1 MFNFLDELSDTY
13 TWPVTLKL
21 PASGGKVKE
30 IKFYAEFRRLSEE
43 REQEIGK
50 ETNNRI
56 RKIIAS
62 AKQDFEESRDAEDDD
77 AMAQVNENLRDE
89 VLESV
94 GEMDKSGNY
103 TAADSAETER
113 LLSLRGATHAILQ
126 AYGKSKA
133 GEKAKN

>member
-30 IKFYAEFRRLSEE
+30 VKFYAEFNRLSEE
-43 REQEIGK
+43 REQEITD
-50 ETNNRI
+50 ETNARI
-56 RKIIAS
+56 KKIINR
-62 AKQDFEESRDAEDDD
+62 AKQDLEESRDTEDED
-77 AMAQVNENLRDE
+77 AMAQVNLSLRDE
-89 VLESV
+89 VLASV
-94 GEMDKSGNY
+94 GEVDKSGSY
-103 TAADSAETER
+103 TAADDER
-113 LLSLRGATHAILQ
+113 AALLLGTRGATHAILV

>member
-1 MFNFLDELSDTY
+1 MFNFLDELSETY

-21 PASGGKVKE
+21 PANGGKVKE
-30 IKFYAEFRRLSEE
+30 VKFYAEFRRLSEE
-43 REQEIGK
+43 REQEISAD
-50 ETNNRI
+50 TNERI
-56 RKIIAS
+56 KKIINR
-62 AKQDFEESRDAEDDD
+62 AKQDMEEWHDAGDED

-103 TAADSAETER
+103 TAADSDEAMR
-113 LLSLRGATHAILQ
+113 LLSLRGATHAILI